1 MEKYFDNTHILL
13 SRKISTKLYIILW
26 SFFIALAIYL
36 LANLSFLNV
45 IFLILSLFVIVII
58 SLYFKSFNY
67 FFTTKNI
74 IFEKGIFY
82 KKIVFLDFSDWSKVL
97 YKQNLIGKIFN
108 FGSVYFISK
117 NENKLRWIIV
127 PNPKNTVI
135 IIKDIYYKSIL
146 L

>member
-36 LANLSFLNV
+36 LANLSFLYV

-67 FFTTKNI
+67 FFATKNI

>member
-26 SFFIALAIYL
+26 SFFIALAMIL

-45 IFLILSLFVIVII
+45 IFLILSLFAIVII

-67 FFTTKNI
+67 FFATKNI

>member
-1 MEKYFDNTHILL
+1 MEKYFDDTHILL

-26 SFFIALAIYL
+26 SFFIALVIYL

-45 IFLILSLFVIVII
+45 IFLILSLFAIVII

-82 KKIVFLDFSDWSKVL
+82 KK
-97 YKQNLIGKIFN
+97 
-108 FGSVYFISK
+108 
-117 NENKLRWIIV
+117 
-127 PNPKNTVI
+127 
-135 IIKDIYYKSIL
+135 
-146 L
+146 